1 MGSQSCKSETAGKS
15 QTSVVPAKASR
26 AKRFLQAITEEGP
39 DSSLTDVVT
48 AVKDDPNAFK
58 ALQKIA
64 RQLGLQR
71 TKSRDMTN
79 ICSRCQQSLVHEQLA
94 HTTEPEK
101 QQLLATKKQ
110 KRGSGRLHKE
120 STIERRVS
128 FSTKEVKKR
137 QSTAID
143 ENAMLKIKMSS
154 KLLKRLKAVRK
165 AKDAMALKKCIPFQH
180 LDHELL
186 DHIVEKMKHITIK
199 AGHVLCE
206 AGDVADKMY
215 VFLCFV
221 LGFRFVLSSCLI

>member
-1 MGSQSCKSETAGKS
+1 MGSQSCKSEISGKG
-15 QTSVVPAKASR
+15 QTSVVPAQASR

-94 HTTEPEK
+94 QTTEPEK
-101 QQLLATKKQ
+101 QQLAT
-110 KRGSGRLHKE
+110 R
-120 STIERRVS
+120 IS

-165 AKDAMALKKCIPFQH
+165 AKDARALKKCTPFQH

-186 DHIVEKMKHITIK
+186 DHIVEKMKHETIK

-221 LGFRFVLSSCLI
+221 LGFRFVLSSCLIWLLFVSQVDGDIRQM